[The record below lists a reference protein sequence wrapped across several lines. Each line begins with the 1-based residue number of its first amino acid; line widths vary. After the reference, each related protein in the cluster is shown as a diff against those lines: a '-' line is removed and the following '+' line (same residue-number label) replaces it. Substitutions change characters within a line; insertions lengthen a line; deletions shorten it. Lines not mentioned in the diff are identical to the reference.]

1 MNTVEA
7 CRASL
12 LSTLQINR
20 FVRTI
25 SDRESSVRRTWI
37 AMPSETKES
46 DTFKKRLS
54 GMAVA
59 MLASACIGGSSLAA
73 LEPELLLDPNYPLLD
88 LAKVI
93 PAGPEEKL
101 AAELNDLEQRSGWRV
116 RLLTRNGGQQGPS
129 GEEIRTAWQFDPKTA
144 IVICDPTSPNIL
156 QFKAGDEVARLL
168 KRGFFIELQSRFGNI
183 FFVRQ
188 EGEDVAVLSAVG
200 AISSCLEQGGC
211 AVVPGLPYNQYQL
224 TLITSIIGGFIFGY
238 STTIRNQGFIQ
249 RRFLW
254 PLLFAPLW
262 GTLFISFG
270 LGPILTR
277 TQDKL
282 PLIQNLAA
290 FLVAAAIFRLSPM
303 FKPGTVNLDLISKE
317 GREKQDAK
325 DMRDD

>member
-1 MNTVEA
+1 MKV
-7 CRASL
+7 SL
-12 LSTLQINR
+12 Q
-20 FVRTI
+20 
-25 SDRESSVRRTWI
+25 
-37 AMPSETKES
+37 K
-46 DTFKKRLS
+46 LS

-59 MLASACIGGSSLAA
+59 LLASACIASSSLAA
-73 LEPELLLDPNYPLLD
+73 IEPEMVLDANYPLLD
-88 LAKVI
+88 LAKII
-93 PAGPEEKL
+93 PAGPEKKL
-101 AAELNDLEQRSGWRV
+101 VADLNDLEQRTGWRV
-116 RLLTRNGGQQGPS
+116 RLLTRNGTQQGPS
-129 GEEIRTAWQFDPKTA
+129 GEEVSTAWQFGPRTA

-183 FFVRQ
+183 FYVRE
-188 EGEDVAVLSAVG
+188 EGEDAAVLGAVG

-249 RRFLW
+249 QRFLW

-282 PLIQNLAA
+282 PLLQNLAA
-290 FLVAAAIFRLSPM
+290 FLVAAGLFRLSPV
-303 FKPGTVNLDLISKE
+303 FKAGAVDLDLISKE
-317 GREKQDAK
+317 GQKKQDAK